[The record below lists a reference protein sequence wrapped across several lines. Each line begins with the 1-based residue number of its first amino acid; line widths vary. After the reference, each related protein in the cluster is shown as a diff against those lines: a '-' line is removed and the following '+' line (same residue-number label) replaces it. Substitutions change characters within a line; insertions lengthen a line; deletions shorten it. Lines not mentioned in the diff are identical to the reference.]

1 MIERIA
7 WFLSN
12 EYGAWQSSTS
22 KKIFW
27 GALPT
32 EYCTIK
38 VFLPVSTNV
47 CVITKSPVTQQ

>member
-7 WFLSN
+7 WFISN
-12 EYGAWQSSTS
+12 EYGAWQSFTS

-38 VFLPVSTNV
+38 VFLPVFTNV
-47 CVITKSPVTQQ
+47 CVITKSPVTQR